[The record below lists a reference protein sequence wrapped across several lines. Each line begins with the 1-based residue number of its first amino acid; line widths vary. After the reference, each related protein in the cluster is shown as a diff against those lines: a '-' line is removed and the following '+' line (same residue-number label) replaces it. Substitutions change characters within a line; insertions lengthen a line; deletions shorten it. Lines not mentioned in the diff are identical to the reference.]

1 MTGTDTDSLDVCVLD
16 VVHPELVAVRL
27 PLASEEDVLLTIS
40 GLKSGPWDCWSGTVS
55 SEPAHPE
62 GGIVCAPSSTVVHE
76 SNTSVTDAS
85 SGDVAVLKVLTVVV
99 VVVSPLSLVI
109 EESDSTSV
117 DSSVSESRSLWPWA
131 SGDHVPVPDAGVVW
145 SPLSTVVHVLDSS
158 SVHVSGLD
166 VATLNVL
173 GPVLVVV
180 SPLTIIVEESHPLA
194 VDSSVSESWPA
205 WCWSGPVLVGIPKVG
220 VISSPSSAIV
230 HVSDSTSVDIAS
242 LNIGTLEIPGPVGVV
257 VSPLTLVIE
266 VPDSASIDGSVS
278 KSWFANSGSWYAWST
293 ASTVSSIVN
302 SRKHDSSSS
311 PG

>member
-1 MTGTDTDSLDVCVLD
+1 
-16 VVHPELVAVRL
+16 
-27 PLASEEDVLLTIS
+27 
-40 GLKSGPWDCWSGTVS
+40 VS
-55 SEPAHPE
+55 SEPTHPE
-62 GGIVCAPSSTVVHE
+62 GGIVCAPFSTVVHE
-76 SNTSVTDAS
+76 SDTSVTDAS
-85 SGDVAVLKVLTVVV
+85 SGDVAVLEVLTVVV

-117 DSSVSESRSLWPWA
+117 DSSISESRSLWLWA

-145 SPLSTVVHVLDSS
+145 SPLSAVVHVLNSS
-158 SVHVSGLD
+158 AVHVSALD

-173 GPVLVVV
+173 CPVQVVV
-180 SPLTIIVEESHPLA
+180 SPLTIVVEESHSLA

-205 WCWSGPVLVGIPKVG
+205 WCWSGPVLVGIPKVC
-220 VISSPSSAIV
+220 IIWLPSSTIV

-266 VPDSASIDGSVS
+266 IPDSASIDGSVS
-278 KSWFANSGSWYAWST
+278 KSWSANPGSGYAWSS